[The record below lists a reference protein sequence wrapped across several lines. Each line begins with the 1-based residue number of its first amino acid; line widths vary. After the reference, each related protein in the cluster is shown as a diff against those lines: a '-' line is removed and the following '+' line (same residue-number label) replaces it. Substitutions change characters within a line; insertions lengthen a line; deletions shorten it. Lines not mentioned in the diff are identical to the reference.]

1 MGTTTSVRQ
10 IWLSYSGTGVHANSN
25 LCAQWARLAGVM
37 AVDIAKI
44 AFVRSAL
51 ETQCF
56 DSDKRFQ
63 LLTFTL
69 HTVDTLVVT
78 CPAGG
83 LTAHV

>member
-1 MGTTTSVRQ
+1 MIV
-10 IWLSYSGTGVHANSN
+10 
-25 LCAQWARLAGVM
+25 
-37 AVDIAKI
+37 VDIAKI

-51 ETQCF
+51 ETQWF